1 MDATRLRRLIDEKNE
16 RREESALRTAANLI
30 DEIAKEQ
37 QNISESNA
45 RIVRLRKELSELEVE
60 QVDPAVILGS

>member
-37 QNISESNA
+37 QNISESSA
-45 RIVRLRKELSELEVE
+45 RIARLRKELTELQVE